1 MQGQLPS
8 NYAALRV
15 TEILYTAAFWQ
26 RSAAAP
32 GWITMIV
39 SSDILVITSVM
50 SVVNFPDL
58 LPFLNH

>member
-1 MQGQLPS
+1 MQAVPN

-32 GWITMIV
+32 GWITMIML
-39 SSDILVITSVM
+39 SDLLVILQS
-50 SVVNFPDL
+50 
-58 LPFLNH
+58 